1 MGDEIRK
8 KLLLFGIILL
18 TATFAVY
25 ASEAPAEAAHA
36 AAEHHYPYVFT
47 GVETLFAVIGCFYF
61 ALFVNVFSKFLGK
74 EVE

>member
-8 KLLLFGIILL
+8 KLLLFGVVLL
-18 TATFAVY
+18 MTISLAY
-25 ASEAPAEAAHA
+25 ASEAPTEGAHA
-36 AAEHHYPYVFT
+36 AAEHYPYVFT

-61 ALFVNVFSKFLGK
+61 ALFVNVFSKFMGK